1 MMNRPLGEG
10 RLIMKKTGLLIVG
23 AAISLVMAAPA
34 HADMSDFISYLQRQ
48 GEAEPGTEFEA
59 GNLGHAICDM
69 FDAGGTTSEVMR
81 TLHQTDNATWVVGS
95 IHYLCPQYL
104 YLLN

>member
-1 MMNRPLGEG
+1 
-10 RLIMKKTGLLIVG
+10 MKTRLLIVG
-23 AAISLVMAAPA
+23 AAITLVTAAPA
-34 HADMSDFISYLQRQ
+34 QADMGDFIDYMTEQ
-48 GEAEPGTEFEA
+48 GEATPSTEYES

-69 FDAGGTTSEVMR
+69 FDAGGSVYDVMN
-81 TLHQTDNATWVVGS
+81 TLHQDGNAAWVVGS